1 MPTVT
6 TDGVDI
12 YYERRGRGPR
22 LLFLNGSGGTIEG
35 SSLLLSLFE
44 GSFDLL
50 AHDNRGLG
58 RSSPSP
64 GPYGMAAC
72 SSDALAVMDAVGW
85 ADACVLG
92 VSFGGMVA
100 QELAVSAPERVV
112 RLALLCTSPGGEGG
126 ASYPLHELEGLS
138 DAEVSSVRPRLL
150 DTRFD
155 EEWLA
160 AHPNDR
166 RLVEM
171 MADRSAAADPDVQR
185 GRHQQ
190 FEARRAHDVWDRL
203 PRITCPTLV
212 ACGRFDGIAP
222 PGNSAAIASRLVGA
236 ELRTYEGGHAFL
248 AQDPR
253 AAADVVAFLSQPG
266 PLGPG
271 G

>member
-6 TDGVDI
+6 TDGVDL

-35 SSLLLSLFE
+35 SALLLSLFE

-50 AHDNRGLG
+50 VHDNRGLG
-58 RSSPSP
+58 RSSPST

-72 SSDALAVMDAVGW
+72 ASDALAVMDAVGW

-100 QELAVSAPERVV
+100 QELAVSAPERAV
-112 RLALLCTSPGGEGG
+112 RLALLCTSPGGQGG
-126 ASYPLHELEGLS
+126 ASYPLHELEDLS
-138 DAEVSSVRPRLL
+138 DAEVASGRPLLL

-155 EEWLA
+155 DEWLA
-160 AHPNDR
+160 GHPNDH

-171 MADRSAAADPDVQR
+171 MADRSATASPDVRR

-190 FEARRAHDVWDRL
+190 FEARRVHDVWDRL
-203 PRITCPTLV
+203 PRVTCPTLV

-222 PGNSAAIASRLVGA
+222 PANSAAIASRITGS

-253 AAADVVAFLSQPG
+253 AVADVVTFLRG
-266 PLGPG
+266 PDPVGPEG
-271 G
+271 

>member
-1 MPTVT
+1 MPTIT
-6 TDGVDI
+6 TDGVDL

-35 SSLLLSLFE
+35 SSLLLALFE

-50 AHDNRGLG
+50 VHDNRGLG

-64 GPYGMAAC
+64 RPYDMAAC
-72 SSDALAVMDAVGW
+72 ASDALAVMDAVGW
-85 ADACVLG
+85 DDARVLG

-100 QELAVSAPERVV
+100 QELAVTAPERVV

-155 EEWLA
+155 DAWLA
-160 AHPNDR
+160 THPNDR

-171 MADRSAAADPDVQR
+171 MADRSGASDPDVRR

-222 PGNSAAIASRLVGA
+222 PNNSAAIASRLAEA

-253 AAADVVAFLSQPG
+253 AATDMVDFLRQPA
-266 PLGPG
+266 PG
-271 G
+271 SPEG

>member
-1 MPTVT
+1 VPTVT

-12 YYERRGRGPR
+12 YYERRGSGPR
-22 LLFLNGSGGTIEG
+22 FVFLNGSGGTIEG
-35 SSLLLSLFE
+35 STLLLALFE
-44 GSFDLL
+44 DSFDLL

-58 RSSPSP
+58 RSSPSA

-72 SSDALAVMDAVGW
+72 ASGALAVMDAVGW
-85 ADACVLG
+85 VDACVLG

-138 DAEVSSVRPRLL
+138 DAEVASVRPRLL

-155 EEWLA
+155 DEWLA
-160 AHPNDR
+160 GHPQDR

-171 MADRSAAADPDVQR
+171 MADRSAATDPDVRR

-190 FEARRAHDVWDRL
+190 LEARRTHDVWDRL
-203 PRITCPTLV
+203 PRVTCPTLV

-222 PGNSAAIASRLVGA
+222 PANSAAIASRITGA

-253 AAADVVAFLSQPG
+253 AAADVVAFLKGRGSAG
-266 PLGPG
+266 PEG
-271 G
+271 

>member
-22 LLFLNGSGGTIEG
+22 LFFLNGSGGTIEG
-35 SSLLLSLFE
+35 SGLLLALFE

-50 AHDNRGLG
+50 VHDNRGLG
-58 RSSPSP
+58 RSSSSA

-72 SSDALAVMDAVGW
+72 ASDALAVMDAVGW

-100 QELAVSAPERVV
+100 QELAVSAPERVI
-112 RLALLCTSPGGEGG
+112 RLGLLCTSPGGEGG

-155 EEWLA
+155 DEWLA

-171 MADRSAAADPDVQR
+171 MADRSAAADPEVRR
-185 GRHQQ
+185 GRHRQ
-190 FEARRAHDVWDRL
+190 FEARRAHDVWERL

-222 PGNSAAIASRLVGA
+222 PGNSVAIASRIAGA

-253 AAADVVAFLSQPG
+253 AAADVVAFLRGPG
-266 PLGPG
+266 PVAPEE
-271 G
+271 